1 MNNIPQHCTDKFVK
15 KFGQHPSRIEFEY
28 DNIDNFD
35 KLTSR
40 SYTIWFKSILTEKGV
55 DFTEKHIEYDASGI
69 HFYVEKIGENKL
81 KIFILTTPDRY
92 SVAEYTI
99 NNLIKAK
106 NGNKQSGT
114 KAEN

>member
-1 MNNIPQHCTDKFVK
+1 METVPQHCIDRFRQKFS
-15 KFGQHPSRIEFEY
+15 QYPSIIEFEY
-28 DNIDNFD
+28 NNIDNFD

-40 SYTIWFKSILTEKGV
+40 SYTIWFKSMFTEKGV
-55 DFTEKHIEYDASGI
+55 DFIEKYIEYDASGI

-92 SVAEYTI
+92 SVVEYTI
-99 NNLIKAK
+99 NNLIKSK